1 MNSSRLASIE
11 YYEVIMNSKKLL
23 MTLAACQAL
32 IGYPMA
38 HAKSNEVID
47 QTFQYAAP
55 CEDVKPESDV
65 LRHFSQQLKT
75 IPKIRRNQI
84 IEEFW
89 QSVEKSQTPI
99 VEKIN
104 SETSRVIYLWRG
116 AQYNVRLVGGP
127 SNDHEWLT
135 KLPDTDIWFKEAI
148 VKNDF
153 IGSYNFAVDIE
164 NVDGYL
170 SNYCPHLNTKLKES
184 REQRMALRNAFQ
196 LDPYNSKRFLAQ
208 DIAGLRNENLL
219 MLDQAPVFVDPAQYA
234 KRELDLKTL
243 SLKSTI
249 LKNERKIT
257 IYQSTKNNPQQSY
270 ITAIFFDGNE
280 YANLV
285 NVPKTLDILVE
296 QGKLPPIQAVFIDP
310 LNAQI
315 RPKELTPNADFSQF
329 FQKELLPWLDQ
340 QIKRDTEKTV
350 LLGSS
355 LGGLSAAYL
364 ALENPTQI
372 SHVVPLSGSFWWQKD
387 KTDEPNGMSHI
398 IRDKTLPIKQ
408 HWFISANSYET
419 SRAHNELSIL
429 NTSPIVANDLKEKG
443 QDVVFKSY
451 TGGHS
456 YAVWQVVIQDAL
468 QYFFANK

>member
-1 MNSSRLASIE
+1 MGKKILMLMLLCQGVGLHPSIYANPVNLKDQSLA
-11 YYEVIMNSKKLL
+11 
-23 MTLAACQAL
+23 
-32 IGYPMA
+32 
-38 HAKSNEVID
+38 
-47 QTFQYAAP
+47 YASP
-55 CEDVKPESDV
+55 CEGVKPESDL
-65 LRHFSQQLKT
+65 LRHFSQQLQT
-75 IPKIRRNQI
+75 IPKIQRNQL
-84 IEEFW
+84 IEHFW

-104 SETSRVIYLWRG
+104 LDTSRIIYLWRG
-116 AQYNVRLVGGP
+116 AQHNVRLVGGP

-153 IGSYNFAVDIE
+153 IGSYNFAVDIK

-170 SNYCPHLNTKLKES
+170 SNYCPHLNKELKES
-184 REQRMALRNAFQ
+184 RGQRMALRDAFQ
-196 LDPYNSKRFLAQ
+196 LDLYNSKRFLEQ

-219 MLDQAPVFVDPAQYA
+219 MLDQAPAFVDPSQYV
-234 KRELDLKTL
+234 KRRLELKTL
-243 SLKSTI
+243 SLKSNI

-257 IYQSTKNNPQQSY
+257 IYQSAKKNPQQSY

-280 YANLV
+280 YANLL
-285 NVPKTLDILVE
+285 NVPKALDILVE

-310 LNAQI
+310 INAQI

-329 FQKELLPWLDQ
+329 FQKEVLPWLDQ
-340 QIKRDTEKTV
+340 HIERDTQKTV

-355 LGGLSAAYL
+355 LGGLSAAYI

-372 SHVVPLSGSFWWQKD
+372 SHVVPLSGSFWWKKD

-398 IRDKTLPIKQ
+398 IRNSTLPTKQ
-408 HWFISANSYET
+408 HWFISANSYES
-419 SRAHNELSIL
+419 SRVHNELSIL

-443 QDVVFKSY
+443 QYVVFKSY

-456 YAVWQVVIQDAL
+456 YAVWQVIIQDAL
-468 QYFFANK
+468 QHFFVNK